1 MMSTKKKRPITS
13 QDLYRFNIITDL
25 ELSPN
30 GENVVFSVQKVERES
45 EKKYTHLWIA
55 PVDGEKPYQ
64 FTFGKHVDSK
74 PHWSPDGKIIAFLSN
89 RQDEKQAQI
98 YLLPFSGGEARPLT
112 ALKGEFK
119 SISWSPNG
127 KTILCEFRKKDRE
140 AIDRE
145 SDEKKK
151 ELGIV
156 SRRIN
161 RVFFKL
167 DAYGYLPQE
176 RWHLWTINTATGK
189 AIQLTNSKV
198 FDDLHPSWS
207 PDGKEI
213 VFVSNHSDSP
223 DLNPDADD
231 LFILNINTK
240 QVHKLETPFGPK
252 SLPTFSPDGK
262 LIAYFGHEGKGEDW
276 KNTLVWVMPADSSK
290 PARELSST
298 YDLHAAGWTINDIGT
313 AQVIAPVWSTDG
325 KKVIF
330 QAVQHGDTSLWSI
343 DLNGKNL
350 TPIIKKTGVVGSY
363 NFDKSFHKI
372 GYFFATM
379 KDPGQIWLLDLENNQ
394 DKALTHLNHKWMRLI
409 DFGNVEEIWFKGSD
423 NNDLQGWIIKPPNF
437 DPKKKYPS
445 ILEIHGGPMVQYG
458 NFFMHEFYFLAA
470 HGYVVYFTNPRGGRG
485 YGEEHTK
492 AIHNGKWG
500 TVDYADLM
508 RWTDFMQKQPYIDNA
523 HMGVT
528 GGSYGGYM
536 TAWIIGHTQR
546 FKAAV
551 AQRVVSNLL
560 SMWGSSD
567 FNWSFQKIF
576 GNKAPYEDIKQLWQC
591 SPMKHL
597 KGAKT
602 PTLVIH
608 SQNDLRCPIEQG
620 EQLYI
625 GLKNLGVETE
635 FLVFPDSPHGVSR
648 TGRTDR
654 RIARLNGIVDW
665 FERYLK

>member
-1 MMSTKKKRPITS
+1 MKTKKKRPIS
-13 QDLYRFNIITDL
+13 AQDLYRLNIITDL

-30 GENVVFSVQKVERES
+30 GDYVVFSVQEVDQDS
-45 EKKYTHLWIA
+45 EKKYANLWIT
-55 PVDGEKPYQ
+55 PTNGGQPYQ
-64 FTFGKHVDSK
+64 FTFGKQVDSK
-74 PHWSPDGKIIAFLSN
+74 PHWSPDGKTIAFLSN

-112 ALKGEFK
+112 TLKGEFK
-119 SISWSPNG
+119 SISWSLNG
-127 KTILCEFRKKDRE
+127 KTILYEFRKKDRE
-140 AIDRE
+140 ATDRE

-198 FDDLHPSWS
+198 FDDLQSNWS

-223 DLNPDADD
+223 DLNPDAGD

-252 SLPTFSPDGK
+252 GHPTFSPDGK

-276 KNTLVWVMPADSSK
+276 KNTLVWVIPADSSK

-313 AQVIAPVWSTDG
+313 AQVVAPVWSADS
-325 KKVIF
+325 KRVIF
-330 QAVQHGDTSLWSI
+330 QAIQHGNTSLWSI

-350 TPIIKKTGVVGSY
+350 TPIINKTGVVGSY
-363 NFDKSFHKI
+363 NFDEGFHRI

-379 KDPGQIWLLDLENNQ
+379 KEPGQIWLLDLKNKH
-394 DKALTHLNHKWMRLI
+394 DKALTKLNHDWMKQI
-409 DFGNVEEIWFKGSD
+409 DLGSIEEFWFKGSD
-423 NNDLQGWIIKPPNF
+423 NNDLQGWVIKPPDF

-470 HGYVVYFTNPRGGRG
+470 HGYMVYFTNPRGGRG

-508 RWTDFMQKQPYIDNA
+508 HWTDFMQKQPYIDKSR
-523 HMGVT
+523 MGVT

-576 GNKAPYEDIKQLWQC
+576 GNKAPYEDIEQLWQC

-654 RIARLNGIVDW
+654 RIVRLNAILNW
-665 FERYLK
+665 FEKYLR

>member
-1 MMSTKKKRPITS
+1 MSTKKKRPITS

-313 AQVIAPVWSTDG
+313 AQVVAPVWSTDG

-330 QAVQHGDTSLWSI
+330 QAVQHGNTSLWSI

>member
-1 MMSTKKKRPITS
+1 MSTKKKRPITS

>member
-1 MMSTKKKRPITS
+1 MSTKKKRPITS

-313 AQVIAPVWSTDG
+313 AQVVAPVWSTDG

-330 QAVQHGDTSLWSI
+330 QAVQHGNTSLWSI

-409 DFGNVEEIWFKGSD
+409 DFGNVEKIWFKGSD

>member
-313 AQVIAPVWSTDG
+313 AQVVAPVWSTDG

>member
-1 MMSTKKKRPITS
+1 MSTKKKRPITS

-98 YLLPFSGGEARPLT
+98 YLLPFSGGEARSLT
-112 ALKGEFK
+112 TLKGEFK

-363 NFDKSFHKI
+363 NFDKDFQKI
-372 GYFFATM
+372 GYFFATI

-500 TVDYADLM
+500 TVDYDDLM

-597 KGAKT
+597 KGTKT

>member
-1 MMSTKKKRPITS
+1 MSTKKKRPITS

-240 QVHKLETPFGPK
+240 QVHKLKTPFGPK

-409 DFGNVEEIWFKGSD
+409 DFSNVEEIWFKGSD

>member
-1 MMSTKKKRPITS
+1 MSTKKKRPITS

-330 QAVQHGDTSLWSI
+330 QAVQHGNTSLWSI